1 MKLKELINANLINS
15 KNQKVEFRN
24 LYNPISCEPIAL
36 IGKFEE
42 DNPQLV
48 DTSMWGI
55 DLLHL
60 NVSHI
65 FTDDDVIVISL
76 KDSREHLRKVDRAE
90 KEYLKKAR
98 QGSLY
103 NRGY

>member
-1 MKLKELINANLINS
+1 MTLRELINTNLISS
-15 KNQKVEFRN
+15 KNQKVQFRN
-24 LYNPISCEPIAL
+24 IHNSISCEPIAL

-55 DLLHL
+55 ELLHL

-65 FTDDDVIVISL
+65 FTDDNTIVISL
-76 KDSREHLRKVDRAE
+76 KDSRGHLRKVDKVER
-90 KEYLKKAR
+90 EYLKKVR
-98 QGSLY
+98 QGYLY
-103 NRGY
+103 KRGY

>member
-1 MKLKELINANLINS
+1 MRLKDLINASIINS

-24 LYNPISCEPIAL
+24 IHNSISCEPIAL

-55 DLLHL
+55 ELLYL

-65 FTDDDVIVISL
+65 FTDDDKIVISL
-76 KDSREHLRKVDRAE
+76 KDCRGHLRNVDKVER
-90 KEYLKKAR
+90 EYLKKVR
-98 QGSLY
+98 KGLLY
-103 NRGY
+103 KRGY